1 MVPVS
6 PVRAFVML
14 EWLLPDLTRDA
25 CSLVLEN
32 LAAGVIL
39 PRELQKQKEEEKQKV
54 VGYLA
59 SGDPRLLEVGP
70 AAHKVVA

>member
-14 EWLLPDLTRDA
+14 EWLLPELNGDA
-25 CSLVLEN
+25 CSYVLEN
-32 LAAGVIL
+32 LAAGVIS
-39 PRELQKQKEEEKQKV
+39 PPELQKQKEEEKQKA
-54 VGYLA
+54 VGYMA
-59 SGDPRLLEVGP
+59 SGDLWLLEVGP